1 MEVFMK
7 FATVLMSL
15 ILAGVFANAQGTAT
29 APATSAQ
36 EGAKME
42 APVKKEKK
50 HKKHSKKE
58 KAEKSEKAEEG
69 TKQ

>member
-1 MEVFMK
+1 MK

-15 ILAGVFANAQGTAT
+15 VLAGVFANAQGTAA
-29 APATSAQ
+29 APAAQ

-50 HKKHSKKE
+50 HKKHGKKS
-58 KAEKSEKAEEG
+58 KSEKAEEKKSEEG
-69 TKQ
+69 MTK